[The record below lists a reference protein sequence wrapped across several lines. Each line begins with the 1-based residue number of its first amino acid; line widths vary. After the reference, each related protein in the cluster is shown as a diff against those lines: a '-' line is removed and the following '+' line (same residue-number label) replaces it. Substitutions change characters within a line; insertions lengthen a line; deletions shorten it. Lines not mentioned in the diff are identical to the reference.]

1 MRSLLVA
8 IVMGTTSVASLGI
21 AQATPLD
28 TPVLPQH
35 SLMQNVADQEMT
47 VVGTAVNVRQHPSRN
62 SKVLTTL
69 NSGAKVIVTG
79 SSGSW
84 TRIKVSNSMDGYI
97 STRFLK

>member
-8 IVMGTTSVASLGI
+8 IIIGSTSIASFEI
-21 AQATPLD
+21 AQAAPLD
-28 TPVLPQH
+28 APVLPQH
-35 SLMQNVADQEMT
+35 SLVQNVADKEMT

-62 SKVLTTL
+62 SKVLATM
-69 NSGAKVIVTG
+69 NSGDKVVVTG

-84 TRIKVSNSMDGYI
+84 TRIRVSNSMDGYI